1 MKIGK
6 MCSACGKLLCG
17 KVYPSGLCQSCYSYF
32 RLGGQVNPLPPS
44 GQVVRDSDG
53 KVICHICGRSYVRL
67 GSHIRESHG
76 MTIAAYKQQFGL
88 CNNAKT
94 TEPAYS
100 KYMST
105 LAYKNDTPEKL
116 KISGAATR
124 IRPGDKHLRMGK
136 KSRLQ
141 ECLERSQRLKEKEQ
155 DDEKL

>member
-1 MKIGK
+1 
-6 MCSACGKLLCG
+6 
-17 KVYPSGLCQSCYSYF
+17 
-32 RLGGQVNPLPPS
+32 
-44 GQVVRDSDG
+44 
-53 KVICHICGRSYVRL
+53 
-67 GSHIRESHG
+67 

-100 KYMST
+100 KYMSA

-116 KISGAATR
+116 KMSGTATR

-141 ECLERSQRLKEKEQ
+141 ECLERSQRLQEKGQ